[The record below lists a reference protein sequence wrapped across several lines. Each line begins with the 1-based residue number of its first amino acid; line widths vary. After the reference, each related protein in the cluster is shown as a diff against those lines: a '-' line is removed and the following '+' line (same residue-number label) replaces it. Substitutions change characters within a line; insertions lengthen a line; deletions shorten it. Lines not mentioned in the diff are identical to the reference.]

1 MANKTLTTQIIL
13 RNGTTDEWKASTKI
27 LKLGEV
33 GIDTTKNEIRIGDG
47 EHTWKDLKIAG
58 ADQAAIQAL
67 IDQAEDKVTVV
78 QAGDGTID
86 EALATIAA
94 PSQGDM
100 AIIEQKFGDVLKA
113 DGTRT
118 SRTAYSYDGE
128 KWCAMDG
135 NYNAE
140 NVYFDSDLIYT
151 APIGVKTVP
160 ASGSGTISAAGKNVK
175 EVLASILAK
184 EKNPDKTNPAVSFN
198 TQDGFGTYEIGTKKN
213 LSYTASLSAG
223 SYTYGPATG
232 IAAQSWSVSCT
243 GIADAKTSATGTF
256 ENVVAEATAK
266 TITAT
271 ATYNEG
277 AVPNTNLGNKYP
289 AGKIAAGSASKT
301 SKEFVGVRYMFWGPM
316 TTDEALNS
324 AGIRGLAHNKAA
336 GTGDLAQFSA
346 GAGAKKVIVAVPS
359 GRKITKVIMPSALNA
374 DVTALFVKQSTTVP
388 VEGAN
393 GYTAAAY
400 DVYIYQPASID
411 AGETYIVTI
420 G

>member
-13 RNGTTDEWKASTKI
+13 RNGTTSEWEASTKI

-47 EHTWKDLKIAG
+47 EHTWENLKIAG

-100 AIIEQKFGDVLKA
+100 AIVEQKFGDVEKA

-118 SRTAYSYDGE
+118 SRTAYSYDGA

-140 NVYFDSDLIYT
+140 NVYFDDDLTYT
-151 APIGVKTVP
+151 AAIGVLAKP
-160 ASGSGTISAAGKNVK
+160 SGSAKLAAKGKNIK
-175 EVLASILAK
+175 QVLASVLAK
-184 EKNPDKTNPAVSFN
+184 EENPSKTSPAVSFSSQGN
-198 TQDGFGTYEIGTKKN
+198 FGTYEIGTKKD

-223 SYTYGPATG
+223 SYTYGPKTG

-243 GIADAKTSATGTF
+243 GVAETKTSATGVF
-256 ENVVAEATAK
+256 ENVVAEATPK

-277 AVPNTNLGNKYP
+277 AVPKTNLGNDYP

-301 SKEFVGVRYMFWGPM
+301 SDKFVGVRYMFWGPV
-316 TTDEALNS
+316 TTEIELNS
-324 AGIRGLAHNKAA
+324 ANIRALAHKKAVDTGVLETFGA
-336 GTGDLAQFSA
+336 GE
-346 GAGAKKVIVAVPS
+346 GAKKVVVAVPAD
-359 GRKITKVIMPSALNA
+359 RKITKVLMPSALNA
-374 DVTALFVKQSTTVP
+374 DVTALFVKQSTTVS

-393 GYTAAAY
+393 GYAGAAY
-400 DVYIYQPASID
+400 NVYVYQPASID
-411 AGETYIVTI
+411 AGETYSVKI